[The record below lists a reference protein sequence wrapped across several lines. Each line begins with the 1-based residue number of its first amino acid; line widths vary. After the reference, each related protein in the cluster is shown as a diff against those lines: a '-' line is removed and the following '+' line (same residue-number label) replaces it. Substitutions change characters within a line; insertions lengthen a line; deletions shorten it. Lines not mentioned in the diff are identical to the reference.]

1 MKYFAIFI
9 FLLIVVAG
17 KAFILVSVWM
27 KWGEKRFAAVKENE
41 ASLGMLAT
49 WWRTYSFDG
58 FAILIHYIWSSI

>member
-49 WWRTYSFDG
+49 
-58 FAILIHYIWSSI
+58 